1 VGSLFDDI
9 TFLFDAGG
17 LLVWPLVMGAALLW
31 FSLGYRLL
39 CLRRGTSLGVRKLL
53 RHGQS
58 AAGSPERGLVTR
70 ALFMARSI
78 RQRYSGDVGRRID
91 QALSPLLRGAG
102 RFRTLARSIVIAA
115 PLIGLLGTVSGMVE
129 MFESLSSQV
138 FFSQEGGVANGI
150 SRALVTTQLG
160 LAVAVPGM
168 VVGRLLDRR
177 ERRIREELV
186 QIRDRLSQ
194 PAGTGDA
201 A

>member
-1 VGSLFDDI
+1 VSSLLVDI

-17 LLVWPLVMGAALLW
+17 LLVWPLVLGAALLW
-31 FSLGYRLL
+31 FSLGCRLL
-39 CLRRGTSLGVRKLL
+39 SLRRG
-53 RHGQS
+53 
-58 AAGSPERGLVTR
+58 LVIR
-70 ALFMARSI
+70 ALAAARTV
-78 RQRYSGDVGRRID
+78 RQRYSGDAGRRID
-91 QALSPLLRGAG
+91 QALGPLLQEAG
-102 RFRTLARSIVIAA
+102 RFRALARSIVIAA

-129 MFESLSSQV
+129 MFESLNSQV

-177 ERRIREELV
+177 ERRIREELR

-194 PAGTGDA
+194 PAGTGESS
-201 A
+201 